1 VAGAV
6 ADLNLVRAVSG
17 SLNPIAGGP
26 NEATFVAALLYER
39 RYSLA
44 FEGHRLIDV
53 RRFGRT
59 TDLPLDM
66 PSHVRNIRYPIP
78 LAECDAR
85 PGEPACALG
94 SQ

>member
-1 VAGAV
+1 M
-6 ADLNLVRAVSG
+6 ADY
-17 SLNPIAGGP
+17 
-26 NEATFVAALLYER
+26 TTALLYER

-53 RRFGRT
+53 RRFERT
-59 TDLPLDM
+59 MDLPLDM
-66 PSHVRNIRYPIP
+66 PDHVRNIRYPIP

-85 PGEPACALG
+85 PGEPNCMLG